1 MKVSKEVR
9 KNAVDYSMNAITDI
23 CTNIGPR
30 ESGMPKEREAQ
41 EWIKNQIDTNGWA
54 DESAIE
60 DFKVSRHAL
69 VGFTKIIGVFLI
81 IGALL
86 QLLTLVGNPAL
97 TLAVRIISLVL
108 AVLSIVIVVLEF
120 LFYVPFID
128 KFLPETT
135 SCNVY
140 AKYKPTGDVKR
151 RIIINGHTDSAYE
164 WTLMKI
170 RQEVMVGVLAVDLLC
185 ALASIVIFSIN
196 IAKGVTPLWSVIF
209 AACTVVAY
217 IGLFFVCNFK
227 VLSPGANDNLTGV
240 FVAVSA
246 LKCLKESGI
255 RYENTEVC
263 ALLTGSEEAGLR
275 GAKAFAKAHAK
286 EFDDV
291 ETLIFAIDTIRDAKF
306 LGVNVNDLNNT
317 VPSDPHAIDLFF
329 NAGAELGIPVQKIG
343 VPFGAT
349 DSAAF
354 NQGGMKAV
362 GITAMNHNLEDYY
375 HTRKDTFD
383 NLDEESLATCFEVA
397 VKALENFDSGL

>member
-1 MKVSKEVR
+1 MR
-9 KNAVDYSMNAITDI
+9 AIADV
-23 CTNIGPR
+23 CENIGPR

-41 EWIKNQIDTNGWA
+41 EWIKNQIDSNGWA

-60 DFKVSRHAL
+60 EFRVSRHAL

-81 IGALL
+81 VGALL

-97 TLAVRIISLVL
+97 TQAVKIVSLIL
-108 AVLSIVIVVLEF
+108 AVLSLLIVVLEF

-140 AKYKPTGDVKR
+140 AKYKPSGEVKR

-170 RQEVMVGVLAVDLLC
+170 RQEVMVAVLGLDLVC
-185 ALASIVIFSIN
+185 VIASIVIFVIN
-196 IAKGVTPLWSVIF
+196 IIKGSVPLWSVIF
-209 AACTVVAY
+209 SAATSVAY
-217 IGLFFVCNFK
+217 VGLFFVCNFK

-275 GAKAFAKAHAK
+275 GATAFTKKHK
-286 EFDDV
+286 GENKDV
-291 ETLIFAIDTIRDAKF
+291 ETYIVSFDTMRDYDHIC
-306 LGVNVNDLNNT
+306 LLYT
-317 VPSDPHAIDLFF
+317 SD
-329 NAGAELGIPVQKIG
+329 
-343 VPFGAT
+343 
-349 DSAAF
+349 AA
-354 NQGGMKAV
+354 
-362 GITAMNHNLEDYY
+362 
-375 HTRKDTFD
+375 
-383 NLDEESLATCFEVA
+383 DE
-397 VKALENFDSGL
+397 